1 MRATQGDAVT
11 VLQGELA
18 VLEQASAVGAV
29 GMERSQ
35 IKELHYITDMAN
47 IPSMLEQG
55 ILCHRL
61 AARTAQGHVSVADEE
76 VQARRA
82 GKRIWLGRYYRRLH
96 DYANLY
102 IDARNAMLFLL
113 LQAGQGD
120 LTVLAIDP
128 KVLDLRGV
136 VIADRNAASLAPRFL
151 PSAQGIE
158 ALDEAVVTAKR
169 WTDSQEAKQRRMA
182 EVLVPGRV
190 PPSLIRGAYVPDEDA
205 AQRLQGQLGGRSLAI
220 RVHPRLFFRG
230 RP

>member
-1 MRATQGDAVT
+1 VA
-11 VLQGELA
+11 VLQGESAL
-18 VLEQASAVGAV
+18 LEKASAG

-35 IKELHYITDMAN
+35 IQELHYITDMAN
-47 IPSMLEQG
+47 VPSMLEQG
-55 ILCHRL
+55 ILSHRL
-61 AARTAQGHVSVADEE
+61 AARTARRHISVADEE

-82 GKRIWLGRYYRRLH
+82 SKRIWLGRSYRLLH

-102 IDARNAMLFLL
+102 VDARNAMLFLL

-136 VIADRNAASLAPRFL
+136 IVADRNAASLAPRFL
-151 PSAQGIE
+151 PSAEGIV
-158 ALDEAVVTAKR
+158 ALDEAVVTAER

-190 PPSLIRGAYVPDEDA
+190 PPSFIRRAYVPDDDA
-205 AQRLQGQLGGRSLAI
+205 AGRLRGHLRGASLAI
-220 RVHPRLFFRG
+220 RVNPRLFFG
-230 RP
+230 SRP

>member
-1 MRATQGDAVT
+1 VP
-11 VLQGELA
+11 VLQGESA
-18 VLEQASAVGAV
+18 VLEKASAV

-35 IKELHYITDMAN
+35 IQELHYITDMAN
-47 IPSMLEQG
+47 VPSMLEHG

-61 AARTAQGHVSVADEE
+61 AARTARGHISVADEE

-82 GKRIWLGRYYRRLH
+82 RKRIWLGRSYRLLH

-102 IDARNAMLFLL
+102 VNARNAMLFLL

-151 PSAQGIE
+151 PSAEGVD
-158 ALDEAVVTAKR
+158 ALDEAVVTAER

-182 EVLVPGRV
+182 EVLVPSRV
-190 PPSLIRGAYVPDEDA
+190 PPPFIHAAYVPDDDA
-205 AQRLQGQLGGRSLAI
+205 AQRLRGHLGGGSLPV
-220 RVHPRLFFRG
+220 RVNPWLFFRS

>member
-1 MRATQGDAVT
+1 
-11 VLQGELA
+11 
-18 VLEQASAVGAV
+18 
-29 GMERSQ
+29 MERSQ
-35 IKELHYITDMAN
+35 IQELHYITDMAN
-47 IPSMLEQG
+47 VPSMLDQG

-61 AARTAQGHVSVADEE
+61 AARMARGHVSVADEE

-102 IDARNAMLFLL
+102 VDARNAMLFLL

-136 VIADRNAASLAPRFL
+136 VVADRNAASLAPRFL
-151 PSAQGIE
+151 PAGEGIE
-158 ALDEAVVTAKR
+158 ALDEAVVTARR

-182 EVLVPGRV
+182 EVLVPSRV
-190 PPSLIRGAYVPDEDA
+190 PASFIRRAYVPDEDA
-205 AQRLQGQLGGRSLAI
+205 AQRLQSHLGGRPLPI
-220 RVHPRLFFRG
+220 RVNPRLFFG
-230 RP
+230 IRP